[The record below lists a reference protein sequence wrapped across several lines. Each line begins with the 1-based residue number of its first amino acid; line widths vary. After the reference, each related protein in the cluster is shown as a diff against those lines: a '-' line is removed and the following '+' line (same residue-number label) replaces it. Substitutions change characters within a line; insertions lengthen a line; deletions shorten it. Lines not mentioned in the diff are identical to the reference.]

1 MLRDSFSIM
10 YYYYILIYYALL
22 LYSISSIREN
32 G

>member
-1 MLRDSFSIM
+1 MLRDSFSLM

-22 LYSISSIREN
+22 LYSVSSIREN